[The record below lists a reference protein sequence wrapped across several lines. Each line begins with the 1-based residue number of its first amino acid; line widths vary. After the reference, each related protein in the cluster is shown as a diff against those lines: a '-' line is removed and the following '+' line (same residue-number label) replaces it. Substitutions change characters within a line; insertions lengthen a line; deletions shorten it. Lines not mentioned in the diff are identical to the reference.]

1 MLQASKEHSPA
12 VPTEEDSLSSSPG
25 TSDKEADFLGVFF
38 WGGRGAQTLRQ

>member
-25 TSDKEADFLGVFF
+25 TSDKEADFLGGFF
-38 WGGRGAQTLRQ
+38 